1 MMNATTTDSFPPP
14 VAHKGP
20 TWFFSS
26 RFGEALGIVLGLC
39 ALTLAIALLS
49 FHPDDVAW
57 SVSARTDQRHNAV
70 GVVGANL
77 ADVLFQGLGLLAYGL
92 PVLLGWH
99 AIQVFRG
106 KALLVSAE
114 QATGIC
120 GVLLSLAGFL
130 SLFQELPL
138 FYDRIRLGGF
148 IGFALEKWLESVLN
162 PVGTG
167 LLLSGTA
174 VLSLMLATTFSP
186 AAGCCG
192 GGRNSRLAGP
202 SPPRRRMT
210 IRQR

>member
-138 FYDRIRLGGF
+138 FYDRIRLGGLHRF
-148 IGFALEKWLESVLN
+148 CA
-162 PVGTG
+162 
-167 LLLSGTA
+167 
-174 VLSLMLATTFSP
+174 
-186 AAGCCG
+186 
-192 GGRNSRLAGP
+192 
-202 SPPRRRMT
+202 
-210 IRQR
+210 